1 MFKLFQN
8 FFLRETTDK
17 KQLAL
22 AKLEVPNWETQI
34 AQADNLWE
42 QGKIS
47 EALAIYDSAIEQNP
61 NLVEIKQRLA
71 GRIKQQGDLA
81 VAYERLATGLKNQGK
96 VEQAANYYRQAINLK
111 AVTGN
116 TKNQLLR
123 SSVVP
128 VKKSPIP
135 IASLK
140 EAAFSFQP
148 LTNNRAI
155 VKVAASPPTAPNL
168 DREFDP
174 TPQFSPRIK
183 AVNPEQAKEIDWET
197 AQVYFQKALEH
208 LEKEEWEQSALACK
222 QATQIMPDMAEA
234 YKIWGNALQRMGQT
248 GEAMACYAKAVELKP
263 NLAEVYAGIA
273 DIYAQQSKWQ
283 QAIKHYKKAIIIK
296 PSAKL
301 YRKLAAVWQKVGETD
316 KVEFNLYQAT
326 ELELSENSSTKTA
339 LDLELA
345 KIDRSNVEDSVAA
358 YCRAA
363 EQLGEQDRWKQAAK
377 YYRQA
382 LDLSL
387 SRPIL
392 APSTELESK
401 PQLTQTESE
410 PAINKPAKSS
420 KASISQIDKAIGRYH
435 KQAKLQPNSPKIYTD
450 LGRLYSKKGKL
461 PEANAC
467 YRKAIELN
475 PKYAKAH
482 LYLARNLLQM
492 NKQQKFIQEMQ
503 FALALQPKIGTAQDR
518 FRLAEALVEQNQSQ
532 QAIGFYYKAAVLE
545 PTFSASYHRLSEIL
559 SAQSKYDE
567 AIAFLQQSIQHN
579 PQSAESYFL
588 IAKQWEELEKWDNA
602 VRNYSQAL
610 QIDPKYPEATKKLN
624 HALAQK
630 LKSNRKVTRE
640 SVN

>member
-8 FFLRETTDK
+8 FFLKETTDK
-17 KQLAL
+17 KQVAL
-22 AKLEVPNWETQI
+22 AKSEAPNWETQI
-34 AQADNLWE
+34 ARADNLWK
-42 QGKIS
+42 QGKIN
-47 EALAIYDSAIEQNP
+47 EALTIYDLAIEQNP

-111 AVTGN
+111 AITGN

-155 VKVAASPPTAPNL
+155 VKVAASPPTVPNL
-168 DREFDP
+168 DREFDS

-183 AVNPEQAKEIDWET
+183 AVNPEQAREIDWET

-208 LEKEEWEQSALACK
+208 LEREEWEQSALACK

-283 QAIKHYKKAIIIK
+283 RAIKHYQKAIIIK
-296 PSAKL
+296 PSAKI

-316 KVEFNLYQAT
+316 KVESNLYKAT
-326 ELELSENSSTKTA
+326 ELESSENSSTKAA

-345 KIDRSNVEDSVAA
+345 AVDRSNVEDSVAA

-392 APSTELESK
+392 TPSTEPESK
-401 PQLTQTESE
+401 PQLTQTESQ
-410 PAINKPAKSS
+410 PAVSKPAASS
-420 KASISQIDKAIGRYH
+420 KVPISQIDKAIGRYH

-482 LYLARNLLQM
+482 LCLARNMLKM
-492 NKQQKFIQEMQ
+492 NKQEKFIKEMQ
-503 FALALQPKIGTAQDR
+503 LALALQPKIGTAQDR

-559 SAQSKYDE
+559 SAQGKYDE

-630 LKSNRKVTRE
+630 LKSNLKATRE

>member
-8 FFLRETTDK
+8 FFLKDTTSK
-17 KQLAL
+17 KKMAL
-22 AKLEVPNWETQI
+22 AKSEVSNWETQI
-34 AQADNLWE
+34 AQADDLWE

-47 EALAIYDSAIEQNP
+47 EALKIYRLAIEQNP

-71 GRIKQQGDLA
+71 GRVKQQGDLA

-111 AVTGN
+111 AITGN

-128 VKKSPIP
+128 VKKTPIP
-135 IASLK
+135 LSSLK

-148 LTNNRAI
+148 LTNKGAV
-155 VKVAASPPTAPNL
+155 VKVASSPPTLANL
-168 DREFDP
+168 DRKFDP
-174 TPQFSPRIK
+174 TPQFLPRIK
-183 AVNPEQAKEIDWET
+183 AVNPRQAKEIDWET

-283 QAIKHYKKAIIIK
+283 PAIKHYQKAIIIK
-296 PSAKL
+296 PSAKI

-316 KVEFNLYQAT
+316 KVELNLYQAT
-326 ELELSENSSTKTA
+326 ELELSESSSTKKA
-339 LDLELA
+339 LDSELEA
-345 KIDRSNVEDSVAA
+345 VDRNNIEDSVAA

-363 EQLGEQDRWKQAAK
+363 EQLGEQDRWKQAAQ

-392 APSTELESK
+392 APSAAKENK
-401 PQLTQTESE
+401 PQLAQ
-410 PAINKPAKSS
+410 AKSQS
-420 KASISQIDKAIGRYH
+420 AVNQKATSPKAPISQIDKAIKRYH

-450 LGRLYSKKGKL
+450 LGRLYSKKGKFA
-461 PEANAC
+461 EANAC
-467 YRKAIELN
+467 YRKASEIS
-475 PKYAKAH
+475 PKYAHAH
-482 LYLARNLLQM
+482 LHLARNLFKM
-492 NKQQKFIQEMQ
+492 KQQKEFVKEMQ
-503 FALALQPKIGTAQDR
+503 LAFALEPKIGTAQDR
-518 FRLAEALVEQNQSQ
+518 FCLANVLVEQNQLQ
-532 QAIGFYYKAAVLE
+532 QAIGFYYKAAVVE
-545 PTFSASYHRLSEIL
+545 PTFSAAYHRLSAIL
-559 SAQSKYDE
+559 SQQGKYDE
-567 AIAFLQQSIQHN
+567 AIVFLQQSIDHN

-588 IAKQWEELEKWDNA
+588 LANQWEKLEKWDNA
-602 VRNYSQAL
+602 VKNYSKVL
-610 QIDPKYPEATKKLN
+610 QIDSKYPEATKKLN

-630 LKSNRKVTRE
+630 LKSNRKATRE

>member
-410 PAINKPAKSS
+410 SAINKPAKSS

>member
-8 FFLRETTDK
+8 FFLKEDANQ
-17 KQLAL
+17 KQVAL
-22 AKLEVPNWETQI
+22 AKSEVSNWETQI
-34 AQADNLWE
+34 AQADSLWE

-47 EALAIYDSAIEQNP
+47 EALTIYGLAIEQNP

-148 LTNNRAI
+148 LTNNRNNRSM
-155 VKVAASPPTAPNL
+155 VKVAVSPPTLPNL
-168 DREFDP
+168 DRKFDP

-183 AVNPEQAKEIDWET
+183 AVNPQQAREIDWET

-273 DIYAQQSKWQ
+273 DIYAQQSRWQ
-283 QAIKHYKKAIIIK
+283 QAIKHYQKAIIIK
-296 PSAKL
+296 PSPKI

-326 ELELSENSSTKTA
+326 ELELSESSSTKAA
-339 LDLELA
+339 LDLKLA
-345 KIDRSNVEDSVAA
+345 AVDSTNVEDSVAA

-363 EQLGEQDRWKQAAK
+363 EQLEEQERWKLAAK

-387 SRPIL
+387 SRPVL
-392 APSTELESK
+392 PPSAPNKL
-401 PQLTQTESE
+401 QLTQFESHS
-410 PAINKPAKSS
+410 ASS
-420 KASISQIDKAIGRYH
+420 AATSSTTISQIDKAIGRYH
-435 KQAKLQPNSPKIYTD
+435 KQTKLQPNSPKIYTD
-450 LGRLYSKKGKL
+450 LGNLYTKKSKF
-461 PEANAC
+461 PAANAC

-482 LYLARNLLQM
+482 LCLARNLLKM
-492 NKQQKFIQEMQ
+492 HKQEEFIREMQ
-503 FALALQPKIGTAQDR
+503 LALALQPKIGTAQDR
-518 FRLAEALVEQNQSQ
+518 FRLANALVEQNQSQ
-532 QAIGFYYKAAVLE
+532 QAIGFYYKAAALE
-545 PTFSASYHRLSEIL
+545 PSFSPSYHRLSEIL
-559 SAQSKYDE
+559 SEQGKYDE
-567 AIAFLQQSIQHN
+567 AIEFLQQSIQHN
-579 PQSAESYFL
+579 PQNAESYFL
-588 IAKQWEELEKWDNA
+588 LANQWEELEKWDNA
-602 VRNYSQAL
+602 VKNYSRAL
-610 QIDPKYPEATKKLN
+610 QIDHKYPEATKKLN
-624 HALAQK
+624 YALAQK
-630 LKSNRKVTRE
+630 LKSNRKATRE
-640 SVN
+640 SAN

>member
-8 FFLRETTDK
+8 FFLKEDANQ
-17 KQLAL
+17 KQVAL
-22 AKLEVPNWETQI
+22 AKSEVSNWETQI
-34 AQADNLWE
+34 ARADSLWE

-47 EALAIYDSAIEQNP
+47 EALTIYGLAIEQNP

-71 GRIKQQGDLA
+71 GKIKQQGDLA

-148 LTNNRAI
+148 LTNNRSM
-155 VKVAASPPTAPNL
+155 VKVAASPPTLPNF
-168 DREFDP
+168 DRQFDP

-183 AVNPEQAKEIDWET
+183 AVNPQQAREIDWET

-273 DIYAQQSKWQ
+273 DIYAQQSRWQ
-283 QAIKHYKKAIIIK
+283 QAIKHYQKAIIIK
-296 PSAKL
+296 PSSKI

-326 ELELSENSSTKTA
+326 ELELSESSSTKAA
-339 LDLELA
+339 LDLKLA
-345 KIDRSNVEDSVAA
+345 AVDSTNVEDSVAA

-363 EQLGEQDRWKQAAK
+363 EQLEEQERWKLAAK

-392 APSTELESK
+392 PPSAPDKL
-401 PQLTQTESE
+401 QLTQTESHFV
-410 PAINKPAKSS
+410 SS
-420 KASISQIDKAIGRYH
+420 KAATSSTPISQIDKAIGRYH

-450 LGRLYSKKGKL
+450 LGNLYTKKSKFL
-461 PEANAC
+461 AANAC

-475 PKYAKAH
+475 SKYAKAH
-482 LYLARNLLQM
+482 LCLARNLLKM
-492 NKQQKFIQEMQ
+492 NKQKEFIREMQ
-503 FALALQPKIGTAQDR
+503 LALVLQPKIGTAQDR
-518 FRLAEALVEQNQSQ
+518 FRLANALVEQNQSQ
-532 QAIGFYYKAAVLE
+532 QAIGFYYKAAALE
-545 PTFSASYHRLSEIL
+545 PTFSASYHRLSGIL
-559 SAQSKYDE
+559 SAQGKYDE

-588 IAKQWEELEKWDNA
+588 LANQWEELEKWDNA
-602 VRNYSQAL
+602 VKNYSKAL
-610 QIDPKYPEATKKLN
+610 EIDHKYPEATKKLN
-624 HALAQK
+624 YALAQK
-630 LKSNRKVTRE
+630 LKSSRKATRE
-640 SVN
+640 SAN